1 MKTPT
6 IKRVK
11 SKDGNYVWQV
21 TYAGMCKEHVQSWQ
35 AMVFYH
41 QLVANYQHDVN
52 SAKAL
57 QLSQDSILDAA
68 STSPT
73 IPDGP

>member
-1 MKTPT
+1 METPT

-11 SKDGNYVWQV
+11 SKDGDYIWQV

-41 QLVANYQHDVN
+41 QATECYHNDAGNL
-52 SAKAL
+52 KAL
-57 QLSQDSILDAA
+57 LHG
-68 STSPT
+68 
-73 IPDGP
+73 PDPNIHD

>member
-11 SKDGNYVWQV
+11 SKDGDYIWQV

-41 QLVANYQHDVN
+41 QAMECYHNDAGNL
-52 SAKAL
+52 KAL
-57 QLSQDSILDAA
+57 LHG
-68 STSPT
+68 
-73 IPDGP
+73 PDPNIHD

>member
-11 SKDGNYVWQV
+11 SKDGNYIWQV

-35 AMVFYH
+35 AMIFYH
-41 QLVANYQHDVN
+41 QALECYRNDAGNL
-52 SAKAL
+52 KAL
-57 QLSQDSILDAA
+57 LHG
-68 STSPT
+68 
-73 IPDGP
+73 PDPSNHD

>member
-1 MKTPT
+1 METPT

-11 SKDGNYVWQV
+11 SKDGDYIWQV

-41 QLVANYQHDVN
+41 QAMECYHNDAGNL
-52 SAKAL
+52 KAL
-57 QLSQDSILDAA
+57 LHG
-68 STSPT
+68 
-73 IPDGP
+73 PDPNIHD

>member
-11 SKDGNYVWQV
+11 SKDGHYVWQV

-41 QLVANYQHDVN
+41 QALECYHNDAGNL
-52 SAKAL
+52 KAL
-57 QLSQDSILDAA
+57 LHGSDPSKHD
-68 STSPT
+68 
-73 IPDGP
+73 